1 MTQRI
6 AIFLRKTH
14 ATNHFRRVLTAF
26 IGLPNLSSAVVTS
39 GFFQEGPNFFASNL
53 FKFPCTSRTTPV
65 PITFVGV
72 YNGYWVPPFNTFIH
86 NVQAANCSCC
96 VKVNSLSPKGHR
108 WHAKVF
114 IGSINDRPRFGIVG
128 SSNLTRPAADTSKP
142 FNFEADAVFW
152 YETDTAANSAVVEQ
166 LEPLTRSGEVLLTTY
181 NPSDVLN
188 GNRNLEDQLQ
198 SLQNQVLSINE

>member
-6 AIFLRKTH
+6 AIFLRTTH
-14 ATNHFRRVLTAF
+14 ATNHFRRVLAAF
-26 IGLPNLSSAVVTS
+26 INLPNLSGAVVTS
-39 GFFQEGPNFFASNL
+39 GFIQEGPHFFASSL
-53 FKFPCTSRTTPV
+53 FNIPCTSKASPV

-72 YNGYWVPPFNTFIH
+72 YNGYWVPAFKTFTH
-86 NVQAANCSCC
+86 KVQTSNCSCC

-114 IGSINDRPRFGIVG
+114 IGSINGHPRFGIVG

-152 YETDTAANSAVVEQ
+152 YETDTAVHSAVIEQ
-166 LEPLTRSGEVLLTTY
+166 LEPLALSGEVFLTTY
-181 NPSDVLN
+181 NPSDALN
-188 GNRNLEDQLQ
+188 GDRSLEDQLQ
-198 SLQNQVLSINE
+198 ALQNHVLGIGT